1 MNARDAIERSID
13 VGLTES
19 PGRIVIGFSGGL
31 DSTVLL
37 DAARARIDDPA
48 RLLALH
54 VDHGIHPKS
63 ADWARHCEAVGARLG
78 VAVVVRRVYVE
89 RRARHGN
96 AAKATEVAARAAR
109 YAVFAEMLGAGD
121 TLWLAHHRDDQIE
134 TLLWRLLRGGGAA
147 IAGMPRSRRVGRS
160 TLLRPLLDIP
170 RADLL
175 ARAAARGIEWIDD
188 ASNADTDFDRNYL
201 RHAVLPL
208 LRRRWPDVDARL
220 AAAAKRFA
228 DEAAALR
235 TALER
240 RLGAIAVDGSLPIAA
255 LDGADALALLRRW
268 LERNGVLGTR
278 ERALRELLR
287 QACAAPERA
296 LCVRVSDARCVH
308 RHRAALHVVDDAL
321 PATPQRWTLDAPLEF
336 GGGVLVAERGAGGL
350 RRDIGCIDVRPR
362 RGGERLR
369 PAGRDGS
376 RSVKRL
382 LHDAGVAPWLRTG
395 YPLLYV
401 DGILAAVP
409 GLAVDRAFADPGDA
423 GWRVRFDARR

>member
-1 MNARDAIERSID
+1 MNAHAAIERSID

-37 DAARARIDDPA
+37 DVTRARIDDPR

-63 ADWARHCEAVGARLG
+63 ADWARQCEGVGTALG
-78 VAVVVRRVYVE
+78 VEVVVRRVQVE
-89 RRARHGN
+89 RRPHG
-96 AAKATEVAARAAR
+96 AVKATEAAARAAR
-109 YAVFAEMLGAGD
+109 YAVFADLLGAGD
-121 TLWLAHHRDDQIE
+121 TLWLAHHRDDQVE
-134 TLLWRLLRGGGAA
+134 TLLWRLLRGGGSA
-147 IAGMPRSRRVGRS
+147 IAGMPRSRRVGRA
-160 TLLRPLLDIP
+160 TLLRPLLGIP
-170 RADLL
+170 RTDLSTW
-175 ARAAARGIEWIDD
+175 AAARGLEWIDD
-188 ASNADTDFDRNYL
+188 ESNTDTDFDRNRL

-208 LRRRWPDVDARL
+208 LRQRWPDVDVRL
-220 AAAAKRFA
+220 AAAATRFA
-228 DEAAALR
+228 DQAAALR
-235 TALER
+235 AALDR
-240 RLGAIAVDGSLPIAA
+240 RLDAIAVDGALPIAA

-268 LERNGVLGTR
+268 LERRGVIGTR

-287 QACAAPERA
+287 QTFAAPERA
-296 LCVRVSDARCVH
+296 LRVRVSDARVVH
-308 RHRAALHVVDDAL
+308 RHRAALQVVAEPL
-321 PATPQRWTLDAPLEF
+321 SVTAQRWTFVAPLEF
-336 GGGVLVAERGAGGL
+336 GGGVLVAERGATGL
-350 RRDIGCIDVRPR
+350 RGDIGCVEVRPR
-362 RGGERLR
+362 SGGERLR

-382 LHDAGVAPWLRTG
+382 LHDAGVAPWLRAD

-409 GLAVDRAFADPGDA
+409 GLAIDRAFADPGDA

>member
-1 MNARDAIERSID
+1 MNAHDAIERSID

-19 PGRIVIGFSGGL
+19 SGRIVIGFSGGL

-37 DAARARIDDPA
+37 DAARARIDDPR

-54 VDHGIHPKS
+54 VDHGIHPQS
-63 ADWARHCEAVGARLG
+63 ADWARHCEAVSAGLG
-78 VAVVVRRVYVE
+78 VAVVVRRVHVE

-96 AAKATEVAARAAR
+96 TLKATEADARAAR
-109 YAVFAEMLGAGD
+109 YAAFAEVLGGGD

-147 IAGMPRSRRVGRS
+147 IAGMPRSRRLGRS

-170 RADLL
+170 RSDLL
-175 ARAAARGIEWIDD
+175 ARAVDRGFEWIDD
-188 ASNADTDFDRNYL
+188 DSNADTAFDRNHL

-220 AAAAKRFA
+220 AAAAARFA
-228 DEAAALR
+228 DAAAALR
-235 TALER
+235 TALDR
-240 RLGAIAVDGSLPIAA
+240 RLDTIAVDGSLPIAA
-255 LDGADALALLRRW
+255 LDGADAFALLRRW
-268 LERNGVLGTR
+268 LERNAVLGTR

-287 QACAAPERA
+287 QTLAAPQRA
-296 LCVRVSDARCVH
+296 LRVRVSDARIVY
-308 RHRAALHVVDDAL
+308 RHLAALYVVDEAL
-321 PATPQRWTLDAPLEF
+321 PAISQRWAFAAPLAF
-336 GGGVLVAERGAGGL
+336 GAGVLVAERGATGL
-350 RRDIGCIDVRPR
+350 RRDIGGVEVRPR
-362 RGGERLR
+362 SGGERLR

-382 LHDAGVAPWLRTG
+382 LHDAGVAPWLRTA

-423 GWRVRFDARR
+423 GWRVHFDARR